1 MNKPVVVF
9 YTLTTS
15 SLNEQAG
22 GGVLYSATSSL
33 NEQAGG
39 GVLYSA
45 TSSLNS
51 SQSGGDSFREQN
63 IEQSLEEIY
72 GRGFL
77 DGIDSLAES
86 DALYEDD
93 FHDDDYEESY
103 EYYDENA
110 ESSEMTGG
118 QNRNSSSTNSTTS
131 STNST
136 SSSSI
141 NNNTTFE
148 HSNSSTINSSD
159 LIKIKKHL
167 DSDVY
172 ISASNSS
179 NDRININE
187 FYSTDSNTYKGTD
200 SGSEYFKMMKH
211 RDRLRN

>member
-1 MNKPVVVF
+1 M
-9 YTLTTS
+9 TGS
-15 SLNEQAG
+15 DE
-22 GGVLYSATSSL
+22 LY
-33 NEQAGG
+33 
-39 GVLYSA
+39 
-45 TSSLNS
+45 
-51 SQSGGDSFREQN
+51 GD
-63 IEQSLEEIY
+63 
-72 GRGFL
+72 
-77 DGIDSLAES
+77 D
-86 DALYEDD
+86 YEDD
-93 FHDDDYEESY
+93 YEDSY

-118 QNRNSSSTNSTTS
+118 QNRNSSSTNS
-131 STNST
+131 STNSIT

-141 NNNTTFE
+141 NNTTFE

-179 NDRININE
+179 NNRININE